1 MFGIWFLLLTGLNV
15 LYTLGHENGM
25 TYSNTAKHNGESY
38 DLRTNY
44 QSKVTEVFQEPS
56 K

>member
-1 MFGIWFLLLTGLNV
+1 MS
-15 LYTLGHENGM
+15 
-25 TYSNTAKHNGESY
+25 YSNVAKHNGESY

-44 QSKVTEVFQEPS
+44 QTKVIEVFQEPS